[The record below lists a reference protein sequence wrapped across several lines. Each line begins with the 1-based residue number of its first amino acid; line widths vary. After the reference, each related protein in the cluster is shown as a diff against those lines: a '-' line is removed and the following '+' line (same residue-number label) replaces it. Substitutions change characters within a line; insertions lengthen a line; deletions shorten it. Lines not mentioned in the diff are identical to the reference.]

1 MRLYQLTTM
10 VALVRLVARMTMMTE
25 RTLMSTMTL
34 MTLRNPEMS
43 VEADGSKEHIDES
56 FTSSSSRSER

>member
-1 MRLYQLTTM
+1 M
-10 VALVRLVARMTMMTE
+10 VVIIIIVMLIMVTMMTE

-34 MTLRNPEMS
+34 ITLRNPEMS
-43 VEADGSKEHIDES
+43 VEVDGSKEHIDES